1 MEDFAGDLE
10 YHPRRGT
17 LYLAIGAAAVCGWM
31 FGPFVER
38 SGAVPLAL
46 GFGGAAVVVKALFL
60 FRKSSEG
67 LGLSQRELDQ
77 LSDPANRKVLQP
89 MRALAGQML
98 QDFGM
103 GPLVLGPML
112 RAFRES
118 WNAPIVTVFLI
129 GLAITGIGW
138 ALRWSAAA
146 DKSTML

>member
-1 MEDFAGDLE
+1 
-10 YHPRRGT
+10 
-17 LYLAIGAAAVCGWM
+17 
-31 FGPFVER
+31 
-38 SGAVPLAL
+38 
-46 GFGGAAVVVKALFL
+46 VVVKALFL

-129 GLAITGIGW
+129 GLAITGSGG
-138 ALRWSAAA
+138 
-146 DKSTML
+146 